1 MVKALC
7 ANMLG
12 DKHTIS
18 SLQIG
23 HDSCAPGAA
32 GGADIEVLPFSRDM
46 REVRS

>member
-1 MVKALC
+1 MGKALC
-7 ANMLG
+7 ANTLG
-12 DKHTIS
+12 SKRTIS

-32 GGADIEVLPFSRDM
+32 GGAGIEVLPVSRDM